1 MEEKNKIEDE
11 QLQQKEIPGMFDG
24 PILKLLLKLAL
35 PMFFGMVFQILYN
48 IVDTIWISRIDLS
61 DPSYVG
67 GVGLVFPIVFLIIAF
82 ASGIMVGTSS
92 LVARAIGEKNRFVL
106 NRTAESA
113 LFIGIVLAVL
123 FVVFGYIFDERL
135 LYLLGAEGDYFLHG
149 LEYLQF
155 MLPAGALM
163 ISVHIFAGI
172 LMGEGLMKPIMYA
185 MIMGTVTNIILDPI
199 FIFLLGMGV
208 RGAALATAIS
218 QLVPM
223 AYVFTLFRQ
232 KKTIVPIEWKL
243 KNVNVGI
250 IKQIV
255 AVGFPQSIGLISM
268 SISFLFFNRLLMS
281 IDPLALTAFSIC
293 GRFDYILIVPIL
305 AIGSTLLTMIG
316 QNFGRKQYSR
326 MLDIWKVGLF
336 AMVLVMLFLATL
348 LVLFA
353 PKIYPFFSTV
363 DEVVRYAVLQT
374 RIIEY
379 SFIFGGIAML
389 ARSSFQAIGRAIP
402 GLILTVI
409 RVIGVALPIAYLL
422 VYILDM
428 GVYGVWLGVIAG
440 NVIAGV
446 LALIWAQ
453 RTFRAYVVKQE
464 PGIATLAGL
473 EQDLAVE

>member
-1 MEEKNKIEDE
+1 MEEVNNNEDE

-24 PILKLLLKLAL
+24 PILKLLIKLAL

-67 GVGLVFPIVFLIIAF
+67 GVGIVFPIIFLIIAF
-82 ASGIMVGTSS
+82 ASGIMVGASS

-113 LFIGIVLAVL
+113 LFIGLVLAIL
-123 FVVFGYIFDERL
+123 FVLFGYIFDERL
-135 LYLLGAEGDYFLHG
+135 LHILGAEGDYFVHG
-149 LEYLQF
+149 LEYLQL

-163 ISVHIFAGI
+163 IIVHVFAGI

-208 RGAALATAIS
+208 RGAALATLIS
-218 QLVPM
+218 QLAPM
-223 AYVFTLFRQ
+223 AYAFILFQ
-232 KKTIVPIEWKL
+232 KKKTIVPIEWKL
-243 KNVNVGI
+243 KNVNGGI
-250 IKQIV
+250 ITQIV
-255 AVGFPQSIGLISM
+255 AVGFPQSAGLISM
-268 SISFLFFNRLLMS
+268 SISFLFFNRLVMS

-305 AIGSTLLTMIG
+305 AIGSTMLTMIG
-316 QNFGRKQYSR
+316 QNYGRKQYTR
-326 MLDIWKVGLF
+326 MLKIWKVGLF
-336 AMVLVMLFLATL
+336 AMVVVMAFFATL
-348 LVLFA
+348 LVGFA
-353 PKIYPFFSTV
+353 SKIYPFFSSV
-363 DEVVRYAVLQT
+363 NEVVRYAVLQT

-389 ARSSFQAIGRAIP
+389 ARSGFQAIGRAVP

-409 RVIGVALPIAYLL
+409 RIIGVALPIAYFL
-422 VYILDM
+422 VRTIDM
-428 GVYGVWLGVIAG
+428 GMYGVWFGVIAG
-440 NVIAGV
+440 NIIAGV
-446 LALIWAQ
+446 LALIWVKKA
-453 RTFRAYVVKQE
+453 FSVYIVKQE
-464 PGIATLAGL
+464 PGFKTQDGL
-473 EQDLAVE
+473 EQELVVE

>member
-1 MEEKNKIEDE
+1 MEEENKYEDE

-24 PILKLLLKLAL
+24 PILKLLVKLAL

-67 GVGLVFPIVFLIIAF
+67 GVGIVFPIIFLIIAF
-82 ASGIMVGTSS
+82 ASGIMVGASS

-113 LFIGIVLAVL
+113 LFIGLVLAIL
-123 FVVFGYIFDERL
+123 FVLFGYIFNERL
-135 LYLLGAEGDYFLHG
+135 LHILGAKGDYFVHG

-163 ISVHIFAGI
+163 IIVHVLAGI

-208 RGAALATAIS
+208 RGAALATLIS
-218 QLVPM
+218 QLIPM
-223 AYVFTLFRQ
+223 AYAFILFQ
-232 KKTIVPIEWKL
+232 KKKTIVPIEWKL
-243 KNVNVGI
+243 KNVNGGI
-250 IKQIV
+250 ITQIV
-255 AVGFPQSIGLISM
+255 AVGFPQSAGLISM
-268 SISFLFFNRLLMS
+268 SISFLFFNRLVMS

-316 QNFGRKQYSR
+316 QNYGRRHYTRVLK
-326 MLDIWKVGLF
+326 IWKVGLF
-336 AMVLVMLFLATL
+336 AMVVVMAFLATL
-348 LVLFA
+348 LVVFA
-353 PKIYPFFSTV
+353 PKIYPFFSNV

-374 RIIEY
+374 RIVEY
-379 SFIFGGIAML
+379 SFIIGGIAML
-389 ARSSFQAIGRAIP
+389 ARSSFQAVGRAIP
-402 GLILTVI
+402 GLILTII
-409 RVIGVALPIAYLL
+409 RVIGVALPMAYFL
-422 VYILDM
+422 VYVLDL
-428 GVYGVWLGVIAG
+428 GIYGVWFGVITG
-440 NVIAGV
+440 NIIAGATAV
-446 LALIWAQ
+446 VWVKKALTTYIA
-453 RTFRAYVVKQE
+453 E
-464 PGIATLAGL
+464 PERGESTAVGL
-473 EQDLAVE
+473 KQDLAVD